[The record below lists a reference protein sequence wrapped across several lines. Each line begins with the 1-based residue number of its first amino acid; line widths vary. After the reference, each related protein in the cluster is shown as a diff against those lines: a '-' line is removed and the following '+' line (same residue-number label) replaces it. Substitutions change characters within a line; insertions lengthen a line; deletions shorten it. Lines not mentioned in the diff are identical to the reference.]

1 MLGWNLGKGPKR
13 RETGG
18 KRRGKH
24 FTECDEVDVKLL
36 KQKWSSES

>member
-1 MLGWNLGKGPKR
+1 MEFGEGEKQ
-13 RETGG
+13 GG

-24 FTECDEVDVKLL
+24 FSECDEVDVKLL